1 MKMPGVSLIAAA
13 IPTAIRRAGRARRV
27 WYIGSSIRPAATMA
41 ATTVPDG
48 RQPASLRVSRLAQVS
63 APMEAS
69 SHTTR
74 TTAAGIAASGVKSA
88 AANGG

>member
-1 MKMPGVSLIAAA
+1 
-13 IPTAIRRAGRARRV
+13 
-27 WYIGSSIRPAATMA
+27 MA

>member
-1 MKMPGVSLIAAA
+1 
-13 IPTAIRRAGRARRV
+13 
-27 WYIGSSIRPAATMA
+27 MA

-48 RQPASLRVSRLAQVS
+48 RQSASLRVSRLAQVS

-69 SHTTR
+69 SHTTL
-74 TTAAGIAASGVKSA
+74 TTAAGSAASGVNSA